1 MEVVSYNML
10 DWWFV
15 FTFKIYVF
23 AVPPVD
29 IIRCPLYNQYFQKV
43 LGFRP
48 DFQLIG
54 NTHDLL
60 HPTATTLP
68 PNGNDIN
75 ATEFSHQTT
84 RLLIDTTD
92 RAINIDCWLKC
103 KQDIECSGYVLFLN
117 VSRCFGLTPR
127 DKTSQLY
134 TPIDSDRLVL
144 DTNAVYFEKICL
156 ANGKSKLNII

>member
-1 MEVVSYNML
+1 MCNIFTYSYATL
-10 DWWFV
+10 
-15 FTFKIYVF
+15 
-23 AVPPVD
+23 VD

-43 LGFRP
+43 LGYRP

-60 HPTATTLP
+60 HPNPTTVS

-75 ATEFSHQTT
+75 ATEFSQA
-84 RLLIDTTD
+84 RLLLDTTD
-92 RAINIDCWLKC
+92 QANNIDCWLKC

-127 DKTSQLY
+127 DKGSKLY
-134 TPIDSDRLVL
+134 TPIESDRLVL

-156 ANGKSKLNII
+156 TNGKHNTQIAQNN